1 MRAEGLNHSE
11 AGRRFG
17 IESHTLLQ
25 IWEWIYLAEGPEGFS
40 VERRGHSGSGR
51 PLKRVSQDREKELL
65 AQVQRLEAENRYLKN
80 AGLGFGRR
88 AAPAQKARVIQ
99 ELRPEIPLKML
110 LSVAHLSRPTFYDE
124 IKRMKKGNKCASV
137 KREIQAI
144 FKEHRGRYGYR
155 RITAELENRKIH
167 CNHKVVSRLMKELG
181 LVCRVRMKKYRSYKG
196 EMGQIAPNL
205 LERNFEAEQP
215 NEKMVTDV
223 TEFHLFGQKL
233 YLSILLDL

>member
-80 AGLGFGRR
+80 CVPRFWKTSSASAKSAGDSRTEARNPFED
-88 AAPAQKARVIQ
+88 AAVRCSPVKA
-99 ELRPEIPLKML
+99 
-110 LSVAHLSRPTFYDE
+110 H
-124 IKRMKKGNKCASV
+124 
-137 KREIQAI
+137 
-144 FKEHRGRYGYR
+144 
-155 RITAELENRKIH
+155 
-167 CNHKVVSRLMKELG
+167 
-181 LVCRVRMKKYRSYKG
+181 
-196 EMGQIAPNL
+196 
-205 LERNFEAEQP
+205 
-215 NEKMVTDV
+215 
-223 TEFHLFGQKL
+223 
-233 YLSILLDL
+233 IL